1 MPIAGQFVI
10 QIVVILP
17 CQNIKYELPPQLFA
31 CQRPHRIAKE
41 LVKAPVSSIDI
52 KRPRCNVNAKRL
64 PDWRQILDGR
74 IGRNRNLHLQNLLL
88 CDSVVHR
95 LMIYHAKHF
104 LAVRRCIIITVGAV
118 HFIQRNKKLQHPLLR
133 QTLVHCYT
141 VKINLRKQHHLS
153 PCSVHRILH
162 VWLPVGQTAK
172 FAVK

>member
-31 CQRPHRIAKE
+31 CQCPHRIAKE
-41 LVKAPVSSIDI
+41 LVKVPVSGIDI
-52 KRPRCNVNAKRL
+52 KCPRCNVNTKRL
-64 PDWRQILDGR
+64 PDRRQILDGR
-74 IGRNRNLHLQNLLL
+74 IGRNRKPQFQNLLL
-88 CDSVVHR
+88 CDSIVYR
-95 LMIYHAKHF
+95 LMVYHAEHF
-104 LAVRRCIIITVGAV
+104 LTVRRFIIITIGAV
-118 HFIQRNKKLQHPLLR
+118 HFIQRDKKLQQPLLR
-133 QTLVHCYT
+133 QTLVHCCT